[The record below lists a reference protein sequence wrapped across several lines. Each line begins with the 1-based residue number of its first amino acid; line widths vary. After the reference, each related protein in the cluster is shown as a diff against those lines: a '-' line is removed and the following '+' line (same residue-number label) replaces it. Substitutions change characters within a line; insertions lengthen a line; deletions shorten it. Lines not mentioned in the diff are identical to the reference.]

1 MQALSPEQPAALSCG
16 QPRWTMCMIDDRI
29 PSASILIVD
38 DEEANLRLLERIL
51 EPAGYTHLRS
61 TTNPEEVL
69 PLCVEHPPDLLLL
82 DILMPGKD
90 GFEVL
95 AELREHLGE
104 EEYLPVLILTSD
116 HSPDTKR
123 RGLSAGAQDFLT
135 KPLSPSEVR
144 LRVRNL
150 LETRFLHLSLQEHN
164 RHLEDRVRRRT
175 AELEEAR
182 SQILERL
189 ARAAEYRDDET
200 GEHTRRVG
208 QMAGAIARQ
217 LGQEEDEVELIQR
230 VAPLHDVGKIGI
242 PDEILLHPGKLSPE
256 KLEIMKTHTTLGGDL
271 LAGSG
276 IPLLQ
281 TAERIARTH
290 HEWWDGGGYPLGLA
304 GEEIPL
310 AGRIV
315 AVADTFDALSHRRP
329 YKPAWSLADAWEEI
343 QNSAGLKF
351 DPSAVEAFKTV
362 LRANG
367 MPVSASG

>member
-1 MQALSPEQPAALSCG
+1 
-16 QPRWTMCMIDDRI
+16 MIGDRLK
-29 PSASILIVD
+29 SASILIVD
-38 DEEANLRLLERIL
+38 DEEANVELLKRIL
-51 EPAGYTHLRS
+51 EPAGYADLRS
-61 TTNPEEVL
+61 TTKPEEVL
-69 PLCVEHPPDLLLL
+69 SLCEDHRPDLLLL
-82 DILMPGKD
+82 DLLMPGKD

-95 AELREHLGE
+95 DEVRDLLGE

-116 HSPDTKR
+116 QSPEAKR

-135 KPLSPSEVR
+135 KPLSPAEVR

-150 LETRFLHLSLQEHN
+150 LETRFLHLELQEHN

-208 QMAGAIARQ
+208 QISGAIAQ
-217 LGQEEDEVELIQR
+217 ELGLDPDRVELIKR

-242 PDEILLHPGKLSPE
+242 PDDILLHPGPLSQDA
-256 KLEIMKTHTTLGGDL
+256 LEIMQTHTTIGGDL
-271 LAGSG
+271 MAGSE
-276 IPLLQ
+276 IPLLKA
-281 TAERIARTH
+281 AEQIARTH
-290 HEWWDGGGYPLGLA
+290 HEWWNGEGYPLGLS

-310 AGRIV
+310 VGRIV

-329 YKPAWSLADAWEEI
+329 YKPAWSAGEAWNEI
-343 QNSAGLKF
+343 RRNAGVQF
-351 DPSAVEAFKTV
+351 DPAVVAAFETV
-362 LRANG
+362 LRATG
-367 MPVSASG
+367 LALSATDPGAS